1 MKEEDA
7 WHNCHP
13 DDAWIFDKLVLSR
26 KLGYICGPADV
37 AVPESNYYVV
47 RPCVNLAGMSIGAEI
62 QYLEIDTWIDQPGYF
77 WCEMFKGRHLSADYE
92 IDSVSRSIQQGLT
105 VEGFRDLDQPLWKF
119 LRWVRVN
126 DEIKINF
133 ILKQLKGSY
142 KAINCEFIGG
152 KLIEMHLRANADM
165 GDYNEVIP
173 VWKGESTTPPDG
185 FVYIEDED
193 FNRIGFFKR

>member
-13 DDAWIFDKLVLSR
+13 DDAWVFDKLVLSR

-62 QYLEIDTWIDQPGYF
+62 QYLEIDTWIEQPGYF

-105 VEGFRDLDQPLWKF
+105 VEGFRDLIGSEKNYGYIGPKF
-119 LRWVRVN
+119 LN
-126 DEIKINF
+126 I
-133 ILKQLKGSY
+133 
-142 KAINCEFIGG
+142 
-152 KLIEMHLRANADM
+152 
-165 GDYNEVIP
+165 
-173 VWKGESTTPPDG
+173 TTPEQDDG
-185 FVYIEDED
+185 FL
-193 FNRIGFFKR
+193 